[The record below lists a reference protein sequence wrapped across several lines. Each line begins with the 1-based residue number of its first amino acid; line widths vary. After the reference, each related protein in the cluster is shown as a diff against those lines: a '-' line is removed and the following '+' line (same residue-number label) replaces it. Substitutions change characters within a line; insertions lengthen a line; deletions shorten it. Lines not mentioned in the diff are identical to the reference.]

1 MSARPDFAVKIYQN
15 PYLPVDGTQV
25 HAIVGVEA
33 TTGAPARPA
42 AEVIIVDT
50 SASMAGARLVEAQR
64 AAKAAVDALRADVDF
79 AVVAGTR
86 DAVMVY
92 PDEVRLAPA
101 TDRGKADAKK
111 AISELSAR
119 GGTRIGR
126 WLTLAGELFDGSSA
140 HTVRH
145 AVLLTDGQNEH
156 EGRDE
161 LDAALTACAGRFV
174 CDCRGVGA
182 DWNPAELREIAVRL
196 LGHFKTVTDPR
207 NLTADLTGMIGQ
219 AMGKAVSDV
228 ALRVWTPH
236 GASVRFVK
244 QVDPGLRDLT
254 GERIERE
261 SPVEGTATGDY
272 PTGIW
277 GTEKRHYHLCVSVPP
292 GKPRQS
298 MHAAQV
304 SVVLPGSGDPPDG
317 PRPEPLAEG
326 MLVAEWTDDKA
337 RPTGRHPS
345 VEHYSRQAEVSDS
358 LGQGLDA
365 YKKGDDETAA
375 GRFRRARELAVRN
388 GDTGTTQRLDKVVVP
403 ETGEIRP
410 RADVD
415 PAALLELDTESTEST
430 QPPPEHVD
438 EGED

>member
-1 MSARPDFAVKIYQN
+1 MSARPDFAVRIYQN
-15 PYLPVDGTQV
+15 QYLPVDGTQV

-33 TTGAPARPA
+33 RTGAPVRPA
-42 AEVIIVDT
+42 AEVVIVDT

-64 AAKAAVDALRADVDF
+64 AAKAAVDALRPNVDF
-79 AVVAGTR
+79 AVVSGAR
-86 DAVMVY
+86 DAVMIY
-92 PDEVRLAPA
+92 PDTVRLAPA
-101 TDRGKADAKK
+101 TDRDKTAAKK

-126 WLTLAGELFDGSSA
+126 WLTLAGDLFDGSSHA
-140 HTVRH
+140 VRH

-156 EGRDE
+156 EDRAD

-207 NLTADLTGMIGQ
+207 NLTADLTGMIGD

-228 ALRVWTPH
+228 ALRVWTPY

-244 QVDPGLRDLT
+244 QVAPGLRDLT
-254 GERIERE
+254 GRRIERE
-261 SPVEGTATGDY
+261 SEVEGTATGDY
-272 PTGIW
+272 ATGIW
-277 GTEKRHYHLCVSVPP
+277 GSEQRHYHLCVTVPP
-292 GKPRQS
+292 GRPRQS

-304 SVVLPGSGDPPDG
+304 SMVLPGSGDPPDE
-317 PRPEPLAEG
+317 EPLAEG
-326 MLVAEWTDDKA
+326 MILVEWTDDAA

-345 VEHYSRQAEVSDS
+345 VEHYSRQAEVADS
-358 LGQGLDA
+358 VGQGLAA
-365 YKKGDDETAA
+365 YKKGDDATAA
-375 GRFRRARELAVRN
+375 GKFRLAGALAARN
-388 GDTGTTQRLDKVVVP
+388 GDAGTTQRLGRLVVP

-415 PAALLELDTESTEST
+415 PADLLELDTESTEST
-430 QPPPEHVD
+430 QPPPED
-438 EGED
+438 ED